1 MIESLRNEFGLTG
14 MVETV
19 QLSANDAAG
28 GRIYINTTEAD
39 VASGT
44 WNGQYFTDYPVKIVA
59 EANPGYRFVGWSG
72 SYELSE
78 NQIEVD
84 VVEGGITL
92 TAVFEKE

>member
-14 MVETV
+14 TVETV
-19 QLSANDAAG
+19 QLSANDAVG

-59 EANPGYRFVGWSG
+59 EANLGYRFAGWSG
-72 SYELSE
+72 SYEATE
-78 NQIEVD
+78 NQIEVGIT
-84 VVEGGITL
+84 EGGITL